1 MIKVI
6 ENMPVGTIGLEAS
19 GEVTEDD
26 YRDVL
31 QPTLGSAVERGDV
44 RLLYVLDKGVK
55 YSPGAMWADTK
66 LGAKN
71 WSDWKRL
78 AVVTDAD
85 WIEHAIKAFAW
96 MIPGEVKVFELDE
109 IHDAKAW
116 LVGLDDD

>member
-6 ENMPVGTIGLEAS
+6 EDMPVGTIGLEAS
-19 GEVTEDD
+19 GEVTADD
-26 YRDVL
+26 YSEVL
-31 QPTLGSAVERGDV
+31 EPALGSALERGDV
-44 RLLYVLDKGVK
+44 RLMYVMDEGFK

-71 WSDWKRL
+71 WSGWKRL

-85 WIEHAIKAFAW
+85 WAESAVKAFGW

-109 IHDAKAW
+109 VHDAKAW